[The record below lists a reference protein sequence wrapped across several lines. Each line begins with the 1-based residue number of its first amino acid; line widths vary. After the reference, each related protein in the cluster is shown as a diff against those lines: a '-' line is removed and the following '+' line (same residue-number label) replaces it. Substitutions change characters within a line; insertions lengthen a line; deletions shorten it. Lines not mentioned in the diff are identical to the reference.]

1 MGKKQKR
8 EKKEF
13 ESLIPEIKSEEQR
26 FAGLLNDARAES
38 ERVQR
43 DAETEAGA
51 RLRAARAALPRLMA
65 AERESRLQGLQREAD
80 AEARVEEERTKGL
93 EDAAAAA
100 MDEAVAYVV
109 SLVWPEKRK

>member
-1 MGKKQKR
+1 MAKKKKR
-8 EKKEF
+8 EKKQF

-26 FAGLLNDARAES
+26 LAGLLNDARADA
-38 ERVQR
+38 ERAQR

-51 RLRAARAALPRLMA
+51 RLRAAHAALPRLMA
-65 AERESRLQGLQREAD
+65 AERESRLQALRREAD
-80 AEARVEEERTKGL
+80 AAARVEEERTKGL

-100 MDEAVAYVV
+100 MNEAVAYVV